1 EPVLSLDLRSTLG
14 TASRQLAWTAYD
26 SRRETGNGCDSVENS
41 PDLSRSAGAV
51 RLGSGLQSLGA
62 FAAVRLPKTAWTIS
76 PADTAQ
82 RLLEIVCLLRLFL
95 NSPAEVQQAARSLF
109 GTYLAALPDH
119 RIVDSVERWQDKRV
133 TTDESGKAVGQ
144 REMYSLAAAV
154 SDFSIPY
161 ARVPEHT
168 IQSGQGSLVIEMDPA
183 PKALETGVDEW
194 SNDGFIL
201 SFELELDRSLVI
213 PKARTALERCGHQIV
228 LGKSLSRLLALA
240 SSPI

>member
-1 EPVLSLDLRSTLG
+1 MAL
-14 TASRQLAWTAYD
+14 Q
-26 SRRETGNGCDSVENS
+26 
-41 PDLSRSAGAV
+41 
-51 RLGSGLQSLGA
+51 LGSGLQSLGA

-82 RLLEIVCLLRLFL
+82 RLLEIVCRLRLFL

-201 SFELELDRSLVI
+201 SFEARRASLDLNLNGCSRPQLELDRSLVI

-228 LGKSLSRLLALA
+228 LGKS
-240 SSPI
+240 